1 MSSGGSSDSEAAP
14 IPPPTD
20 LEAYTARLQSS
31 IIPPTRIAAKLP
43 LGSDLAYQRTLHRN
57 AAKQLDAVSKRIR
70 GIVDKLVTYAN
81 GPDKGKARADD
92 LLDRRDYRALVG
104 DVLDQLLENADV
116 CLDEFAGRNK
126 APAIDI
132 KLPAKPSQPRRL
144 SQALLHATNLPKPQL
159 KFKTPPDN
167 TPFTGL
173 YVPPPHPNPAPYAHV
188 PPSSLL
194 RSSTPAPI
202 ASFEETPFTYV
213 DTPEQLNAM
222 VASLKNCTEIALDLE
237 HNSLRTY
244 KGLVCLIQL
253 SSRTQDWVIDTL
265 ALREE
270 MSVLRGILEDPNV
283 VKVLHGA
290 ESDVVWLQRD
300 FGLFIV
306 GLFDTF
312 HASRVLGE
320 HRKPLEAP
328 KVINSYALSDFP
340 KHSLAALLARYT
352 DFTPDKQYQLA
363 DWRIRPLPEEMLH
376 YARADTHYLLH
387 IYDNL
392 RNALLEH
399 SASNPPPPP
408 TPSNGTPPP
417 GAPPTPSPH
426 PWAIVRVLARSAN
439 TASKPYM
446 PEVPDPAAL
455 AKRWDLQLNGTRSRS
470 SSPSGTAS
478 PAPSRPVEQ
487 RAAVFEAVFWWR
499 DKIARQED
507 ESPVYILANTALFQ
521 IAMNAPVTLA
531 ALYKAVP
538 RLSAPARQH
547 AEGLVEAVL
556 QGVVRAKKEA
566 TEWEQRIEDEQKER
580 DAEKERKRIIKKEA
594 TQSHIQTAWAATSPT
609 QAIDLWSKL
618 QTAASTTK
626 AARTSA
632 LFGPAIVTAPTPSKA
647 RATQSAL
654 FGSSALQSSTSA
666 AKAAQNS
673 FEELRRRI
681 HGSIS
686 DVPKAPAPA
695 AHSLASSNPESEPT
709 PTPAPAPAPESEIMV
724 IDGPTPQPPKP
735 TPAITPS
742 QPETEIVTVARSGT
756 KSRKRKTNSSGTN
769 TPQETKKPRPEVEE
783 FDYTNAQS
791 ILDMDQEVEEETS
804 AGARRRE
811 KRKVASVYGNFP
823 APPKAQSEQ
832 RAGNRTH
839 TFKK

>member
-1 MSSGGSSDSEAAP
+1 MSSEQSSDSEAAP
-14 IPPPTD
+14 IPPPTE
-20 LEAYTARLQSS
+20 LVAYTTRLQSA

-43 LGSDLAYQRTLHRN
+43 FGSDLAYQRTLDRN
-57 AAKQLDAVSKRIR
+57 TAKQLDAVSKRIR
-70 GIVDKLVTYAN
+70 GLVDKLVTYA
-81 GPDKGKARADD
+81 GVPDKGKARADD
-92 LLDRRDYRALVG
+92 LLDGRDYRALVG

-132 KLPAKPSQPRRL
+132 KVPAKPSQPRRL

-167 TPFTGL
+167 TPLTTT
-173 YVPPPHPNPAPYAHV
+173 YVPPPHPNPAPYTNI
-188 PPSSLL
+188 PPAPLL
-194 RSSTPAPI
+194 RSSPPARI
-202 ASFEETPFTYV
+202 TSFEETPFTYV
-213 DTPEQLNAM
+213 NTPEQLKAM

-253 SSRTQDWVIDTL
+253 SSRTQDWVIDAL

-270 MSVLRGILEDPNV
+270 MGILRGVLEDPNV

-312 HASRVLGE
+312 HASRVLG
-320 HRKPLEAP
+320 
-328 KVINSYALSDFP
+328 FP

-387 IYDNL
+387 IYDSL

-399 SASNPPPPP
+399 SATNPPLPP

-417 GAPPTPSPH
+417 SAPPTPSPH
-426 PWAIVRVLARSAN
+426 PWTIVRVLARSAN

-446 PEVPDPAAL
+446 PETPDPAGL
-455 AKRWDLQLNGTRSRS
+455 AKRWDLQLGGTRSRS
-470 SSPSGTAS
+470 SSPSGSAG
-478 PAPSRPVEQ
+478 PAPSQPVEQ

-499 DKIARQED
+499 DKVARQED

-521 IAMNAPVTLA
+521 IAMNAPMTLA

-538 RLSAPARQH
+538 RLSAPARHH
-547 AEGLVEAVL
+547 AESLVEAVL
-556 QGVVRAKKEA
+556 QGVTRAKREA
-566 TEWEQRIEDEQKER
+566 VEWEQRIEDEQKER
-580 DAEKERKRIIKKEA
+580 DGERERKKINDKDVVRP
-594 TQSHIQTAWAATSPT
+594 QIQTTWTSTPV

-632 LFGPAIVTAPTPSKA
+632 LFGSTVVTGPALSQA
-647 RATQSAL
+647 RTTQSAL
-654 FGSSALQSSTSA
+654 FGPSAFRLTTSA
-666 AKAAQNS
+666 AKRAPGP
-673 FEELRRRI
+673 FEELRQRI

-686 DVPKAPAPA
+686 DAPRIPVLHGHSPAPAPGEPE
-695 AHSLASSNPESEPT
+695 PESEPEIMIIDE
-709 PTPAPAPAPESEIMV
+709 PRLRPPKPAPAS
-724 IDGPTPQPPKP
+724 T
-735 TPAITPS
+735 S
-742 QPETEIVTVARSGT
+742 QPEADIVTVARSNT

-791 ILDMDQEVEEETS
+791 ILDIDQEVGEGTS
-804 AGARRRE
+804 AGTRKRE
-811 KRKVASVYGNFP
+811 KKKVASIYGNFP

>member
-1 MSSGGSSDSEAAP
+1 MSSQGSSDSEAAP

-20 LEAYTARLQSS
+20 LAAYTARLQSA

-43 LGSDLAYQRTLHRN
+43 FGSDLAYQRTLDRN
-57 AAKQLDAVSKRIR
+57 TAKELDAVSKRIK
-70 GIVDKLVTYAN
+70 GLVNKLVTYAG

-92 LLDRRDYRALVG
+92 LLEGRDYRALVG

-116 CLDEFAGRNK
+116 CLDQFAGRNK

-132 KLPAKPSQPRRL
+132 KVPVKPSQPRRL
-144 SQALLHATNLPKPQL
+144 PQALLHAANLPKPQL

-167 TPFTGL
+167 APLTTP
-173 YVPPPHPNPAPYAHV
+173 YVPPLHPNPAPYANV
-188 PPSSLL
+188 PPESLL
-194 RSSTPAPI
+194 RSHPPAPI
-202 ASFEETPFTYV
+202 TSFEETPFTYV
-213 DTPEQLNAM
+213 DTPEQLKAM

-253 SSRTQDWVIDTL
+253 SSRTQDWVIDAL

-270 MSVLRGILEDPNV
+270 LGILRGVLEDPSV

-300 FGLFIV
+300 FGLFLV

-312 HASRVLGE
+312 HASRILG
-320 HRKPLEAP
+320 
-328 KVINSYALSDFP
+328 FP

-352 DFTPDKQYQLA
+352 DFIPDKQYQLA

-387 IYDNL
+387 IYDHL
-392 RNALLEH
+392 RNALLEY
-399 SASNPPPPP
+399 SATNPPLL
-408 TPSNGTPPP
+408 TSPSNDTPPP
-417 GAPPTPSPH
+417 SAPPTPSPH
-426 PWAIVRVLARSAN
+426 PWAIVHVLARSAN
-439 TASKPYM
+439 TAGKPYI
-446 PEVPDPAAL
+446 PEVPDPAGL
-455 AKRWDLQLNGTRSRS
+455 AKRWDLQLGGTRSRS
-470 SSPSGTAS
+470 SSPDGSAS

-499 DKIARQED
+499 DKVARQED

-521 IAMNAPVTLA
+521 IAVSAPVTLP
-531 ALYKAVP
+531 ALYKSVP

-547 AEGLVEAVL
+547 AESLVEVVL
-556 QGVVRAKKEA
+556 QGVARAKREA
-566 TEWEQRIEDEQKER
+566 VEWDQRMEDEQKER
-580 DAEKERKRIIKKEA
+580 DAEKERKKVNEKEVV
-594 TQSHIQTAWAATSPT
+594 QPQIQTAWASTPVEVV
-609 QAIDLWSKL
+609 DLWSKL
-618 QTAASTTK
+618 QRAASATK

-632 LFGPAIVTAPTPSKA
+632 LFGPMTLTAPVSSQA
-647 RATQSAL
+647 RATKSTL
-654 FGSSALQSSTSA
+654 LGSSGTRLSTSA
-666 AKAAQNS
+666 AKTANA
-673 FEELRRRI
+673 FEELRERI

-686 DVPKAPAPA
+686 DAPTIPV
-695 AHSLASSNPESEPT
+695 LPPRSSPHAEPEPEAEP
-709 PTPAPAPAPESEIMV
+709 EIMI
-724 IDGPTPQPPKP
+724 IDEPTPQPPKP
-735 TPAITPS
+735 APASTSS
-742 QPETEIVTVARSGT
+742 QPETDVVTVARPNT
-756 KSRKRKTNSSGTN
+756 KSKKRKTNASGTN

-791 ILDMDQEVEEETS
+791 ILDIDQEVEGTS
-804 AGARRRE
+804 GNVRKRE

-832 RAGNRTH
+832 RTGNRTH